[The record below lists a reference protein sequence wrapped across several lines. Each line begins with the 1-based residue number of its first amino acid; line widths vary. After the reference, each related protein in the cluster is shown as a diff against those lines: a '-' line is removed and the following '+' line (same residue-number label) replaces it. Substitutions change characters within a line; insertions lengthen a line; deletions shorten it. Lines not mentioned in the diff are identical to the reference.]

1 MFSNNLISMNFK
13 MARIK
18 TCSLLTFMVSNIFF
32 ILKII
37 LINKKCRGYK
47 KINLLKKNKN
57 NQENRNN
64 QENKVAIILMMR
76 KTIVF
81 TKVLNNIFAKN

>member
-1 MFSNNLISMNFK
+1 MNFK
-13 MARIK
+13 MVRIK
-18 TCSLLTFMVSNIFF
+18 TCSLLTFLVSNIFF

-37 LINKKCRGYK
+37 LINKKCRVYK
-47 KINLLKKNKN
+47 KINLLKKNNN

-76 KTIVF
+76 KTIVI
-81 TKVLNNIFAKN
+81 TKVFNNIFPKN